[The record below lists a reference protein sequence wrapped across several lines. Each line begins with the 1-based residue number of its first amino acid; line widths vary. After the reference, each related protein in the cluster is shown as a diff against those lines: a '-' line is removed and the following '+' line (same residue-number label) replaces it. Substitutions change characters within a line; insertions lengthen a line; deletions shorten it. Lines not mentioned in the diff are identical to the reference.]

1 MKGFT
6 WQRTIRQPVVVEGR
20 GLHGGKESRVVL
32 CPAEVDRGIVFRLNW
47 QGKEAIIPARVSH
60 AVLGCRSSVLQND
73 EITLSTV
80 EHFLGACWGV
90 GVDNLEVVVE
100 GEELPGGDGSALHWW
115 DAFLKAGV
123 QEQDALRK
131 VFVLRRLFHVE
142 NGVGHLFAF
151 PAKTLIL
158 TYVLD
163 CTERGEFLQSFT
175 FREEDSFEAVCSA
188 RTFAF
193 AWERDD
199 IERQSLGMGVREA
212 AVLFEPSGVG
222 NRSLRLPYEA
232 CAHKVLDL
240 LGDLMLLG
248 VRIQGGFLG
257 LRSGHALNQKMVRL
271 LWEEVVN
278 AC

>member
-1 MKGFT
+1 MKGLA
-6 WQRTIRQPVVVEGR
+6 WQRTICQPVVVEGE

-32 CPAEVDRGIVFRLNW
+32 YPAEVNQGIIFRLNRW
-47 QGKEAIIPARVSH
+47 GRETFIPARVSH

-73 EITLSTV
+73 GVTLSTV
-80 EHFLGACWGV
+80 EHFLGACWGI

-115 DAFLKAGV
+115 DAFSKAGI
-123 QEQDALRK
+123 QEQDVPRR
-131 VFVLRRLFHVE
+131 VFILRRPFHVE

-151 PAKTLIL
+151 PAGDLTL

-175 FREEDSFEAVCSA
+175 FKEEDSFEAVCSA

-193 AWERDD
+193 TWERDD
-199 IERQSLGMGVREA
+199 IERQGLGMGVRES

-222 NRSLRLPYEA
+222 NRSLRSPYEA
-232 CAHKVLDL
+232 CAHKILDL

-271 LWEEVVN
+271 LWEEIVN
-278 AC
+278 AY